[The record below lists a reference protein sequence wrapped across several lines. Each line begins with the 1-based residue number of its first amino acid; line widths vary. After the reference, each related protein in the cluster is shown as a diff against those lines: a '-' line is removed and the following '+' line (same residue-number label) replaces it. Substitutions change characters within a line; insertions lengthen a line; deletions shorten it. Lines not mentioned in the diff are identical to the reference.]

1 LDYWNHVSGNNNCD
15 FKIEVMAK
23 RIVVL
28 GAGISGVGAAVLAK
42 QKGFDVFVSDKGTI
56 TDENK
61 VVLLNNEIEWEEQ
74 KHTLEYILNADEVIK
89 SPGIPDGVDL
99 IQQLITKEIPV
110 ISEVEFAFRYTKAKI
125 AAITGSNGKTT
136 TTLLLGHVLKS
147 AGYDVLI
154 AGNVGVGFSLSIAE
168 RDYDYIVLEL
178 SSFQLDGIKQ
188 FRSDVAILLN
198 ITADHLD
205 RYDYKLEN
213 YAASKFSITKN
224 QTAQDVLIYNTDD
237 PMMQSLESKAKKLP
251 ISLQTQK
258 KEGGFYN
265 NNEITINLNNNTMT
279 MQELAL
285 QGKHNIFNSM
295 AAAMAAR
302 VFEVKDTVIR
312 QAMID
317 FQNIEHRLEYVITV
331 HGIDFINDSKAT
343 NVNACW
349 YALESMTK
357 KVVWIVGGVD
367 KGNNYA
373 ELVNMADEKVKAIIC
388 LGENNQN
395 IINAFR
401 GKVDTIVQAS
411 NMKEA
416 VKQSYEL
423 ADKEDVVLLSPAC
436 ASFDLFANYEER
448 GVQFKQEVRKL

>member
-1 LDYWNHVSGNNNCD
+1 
-15 FKIEVMAK
+15 MTK

-28 GAGISGVGAAVLAK
+28 GAGISGVGAAILAK

-61 VVLLNNEIEWEEQ
+61 AVLLNNEIEWEEQ

-154 AGNVGVGFSLSIAE
+154 AGNVGVGFALSIAE

-198 ITADHLD
+198 ITPDHLD

-213 YAASKFSITKN
+213 YAASKFRITKN
-224 QTAQDVLIYNTDD
+224 QTAQDVLIYNADD
-237 PMMQSLESKAKKLP
+237 TFLNALKTKAKRLP
-251 ISLQTQK
+251 ISLQTQQ

-302 VFEVKDTVIR
+302 VFEVKDTVVR

-317 FQNIEHRLEYVITV
+317 FQNVEHRLEYVLTV

-357 KVVWIVGGVD
+357 EVVWIVGGVE
-367 KGNNYA
+367 KGNDYT
-373 ELVNMADEKVKAIIC
+373 ELVNMVDEKVKAIIC
-388 LGENNQN
+388 LGENNEH
-395 IINAFR
+395 IIGVFR
-401 GKVDTIVQAS
+401 GKADTIVQAS

-416 VKQSYEL
+416 VKQSYSL

-436 ASFDLFANYEER
+436 ASFDLFTNYEDR
-448 GVQFKQEVRKL
+448 GIQFKQEVRKL

>member
-1 LDYWNHVSGNNNCD
+1 
-15 FKIEVMAK
+15 MAK

-28 GAGISGVGAAVLAK
+28 GAGISGIGAAVLAK
-42 QKGFDVFVSDKGTI
+42 QKGFDVFVSDKGI
-56 TDENK
+56 ISDDNK
-61 VVLLNNEIEWEEQ
+61 AVLLNNEIEWEEGN
-74 KHTLEYILNADEVIK
+74 HTYEQILNADEVIK

-99 IQQLITKEIPV
+99 IQQLIAKEIP
-110 ISEVEFAFRYTKAKI
+110 ILSEVEFAFRYTKAKI

-136 TTLLLGHVLKS
+136 TTLLLGYVLKS

-154 AGNVGVGFSLSIAE
+154 AGNIGVGFALSIAE

-178 SSFQLDGIKQ
+178 SSFQLDGIQ
-188 FRSDVAILLN
+188 NFRSDVAILLN
-198 ITADHLD
+198 ITPDHLD
-205 RYDYKLEN
+205 RYDYKLEK
-213 YAASKFSITKN
+213 YAESKFRITKN
-224 QTAQDVLIYNTDD
+224 QTEQDVLIYNADD
-237 PMMQSLESKAKKLP
+237 ALLNALTTKAKKIP
-251 ISLQTQK
+251 ISLTTKQA
-258 KEGGFYN
+258 EGAFYN

-285 QGKHNIFNSM
+285 QGRHNIFNSM

-317 FQNIEHRLEYVITV
+317 FQNVEHRLEYVLTV

-357 KVVWIVGGVD
+357 DVVWIVGGVD

-373 ELVNMADEKVKAIIC
+373 ELANMVDEKVKAIIC
-388 LGENNQN
+388 LGENNEN
-395 IINAFR
+395 IIDAFT

-411 NMKEA
+411 NMQEA
-416 VKQSYEL
+416 VSQSYAL
-423 ADKEDVVLLSPAC
+423 ANKEDVVLLSPAC
-436 ASFDLFANYEER
+436 ASFDLFANYEDR
-448 GVQFKQEVRKL
+448 GFQFKKQVRNL

>member
-1 LDYWNHVSGNNNCD
+1 MV
-15 FKIEVMAK
+15 K

-42 QKGFDVFVSDKGTI
+42 KKGFEVFISDKGKI
-56 TDENK
+56 TEDNK
-61 VVLLNNEIEWEEQ
+61 KVLLNNEIDWEENN
-74 KHTLEYILNADEVIK
+74 HTFDKILNADEVIK
-89 SPGIPDGVDL
+89 SPGIPDSVEL
-99 IQQLITKEIPV
+99 IQNLKNAKIPL

-136 TTLLLGHVLKS
+136 TTLLLGHVLKN
-147 AGYDVLI
+147 AGYDVLV
-154 AGNVGVGFSLSIAE
+154 AGNVGVGFALSIAE

-178 SSFQLDGIKQ
+178 SSFQLDGIKN

-213 YAASKFSITKN
+213 YSASKFKITEN
-224 QTAQDVLIYNTDD
+224 QQEQDFLVYNADD
-237 PMMQSLESKAKKLP
+237 EIVKEIKTKAKKLP
-251 ISLQTQK
+251 ISLKNEQN
-258 KEGGFYN
+258 EGGFLN
-265 NNEITINLNNNTMT
+265 KNELIIKLNNNTMT

-302 VFEVKDTVIR
+302 VFEVKDSVIR
-312 QAMID
+312 QSMID
-317 FQNIEHRLEYVITV
+317 FQNVEHRLEYVLTV

-349 YALESMTK
+349 FALESMTK
-357 KVVWIVGGVD
+357 GVVWIVGGVD
-367 KGNNYA
+367 KGNDYSELA
-373 ELVNMADEKVKAIIC
+373 EMVDEKVKAIIC

-395 IINAFR
+395 IIDAFKD
-401 GKVDTIVQAS
+401 KVDTIVQAS
-411 NMKEA
+411 TMSEA
-416 VKQSYEL
+416 VNQSYSL
-423 ADKEDVVLLSPAC
+423 ANKGETVLLSPAC
-436 ASFDLFANYEER
+436 ASFDLFANYEDR
-448 GVQFKQEVRKL
+448 GIQFKKSARTL

>member
-1 LDYWNHVSGNNNCD
+1 M
-15 FKIEVMAK
+15 KK

-42 QKGFDVFVSDKGTI
+42 QKGFNVFVSDKGII
-56 TDENK
+56 TDDNK
-61 VVLLNNEIEWEEQ
+61 AVLLNNKIDWEEG
-74 KHTLEYILNADEVIK
+74 KHTCEQILNADQVIK

-99 IQQLITKEIPV
+99 IQQLIAKEIPV
-110 ISEVEFAFRYTKAKI
+110 LSEVEFAFRYTKAKI

-154 AGNVGVGFSLSIAE
+154 AGNVGVGFSLAIAE
-168 RDYDYIVLEL
+168 RDYDYIVLEM
-178 SSFQLDGIKQ
+178 SSFQLDGIKN

-198 ITADHLD
+198 ITPDHLD

-213 YAASKFSITKN
+213 YAASKFRITKN
-224 QTAQDVLIYNTDD
+224 QTEQDVLIYNADD
-237 PMMQSLESKAKKLP
+237 ALMKVLNTKAKKLP
-251 ISLQTQK
+251 ISLTTEQI
-258 KEGGFYN
+258 EGGFYN
-265 NNEITINLNNNTMT
+265 NNKITINLNNNTMT

-317 FQNIEHRLEYVITV
+317 FQNVEHRMEYVITV
-331 HGIDFINDSKAT
+331 HGIDFVNDSKAT

-357 KVVWIVGGVD
+357 DVVWIVGGVD
-367 KGNNYA
+367 KGNDYA
-373 ELVNMADEKVKAIIC
+373 ELGEMVSEKVKAIIC
-388 LGENNQN
+388 LGENNEN

-401 GKVDTIVQAS
+401 GKVDAIVQAS
-411 NMKEA
+411 SMQEA
-416 VKQSYEL
+416 VTQSYAL
-423 ADKEDVVLLSPAC
+423 AGKQDVVLLSPAC
-436 ASFDLFANYEER
+436 ASFDLFTNYEDR
-448 GVQFKQEVRKL
+448 GLQFKKEVRNL

>member
-1 LDYWNHVSGNNNCD
+1 MKGRV
-15 FKIEVMAK
+15 
-23 RIVVL
+23 VVL
-28 GAGISGVGAAVLAK
+28 GAGISGVGAAILAK
-42 QKGFDVFVSDKGTI
+42 KKGFDVFVSDKGII

-61 VVLLNNEIEWEEQ
+61 AVLLNSEIEWEEG
-74 KHTLEYILNADEVIK
+74 KHTLEKILNADEVVK
-89 SPGIPDGVDL
+89 SPGIPDKVDVV
-99 IQQLITKEIPV
+99 QQLLERNIPV
-110 ISEVEFAFRYTKAKI
+110 ISEVEFAFRYTRAKI

-154 AGNVGVGFSLSIAE
+154 AGNVGVGFASSIAE

-178 SSFQLDGIKQ
+178 SSFQLDGIKK

-198 ITADHLD
+198 ITPDHLD

-213 YAASKFSITKN
+213 YAASKFRITEN
-224 QTAQDVLIYNTDD
+224 QTEQDFLIYNADD
-237 PMMQSLESKAKKLP
+237 SLMNVLNTKAKKLP
-251 ISLQTQK
+251 ISLKNEQ

-265 NNEITINLNNNTMT
+265 NNEIIINLNNNNMT

-317 FQNIEHRLEYVITV
+317 FQNVEHRLEYVLTV

-357 KVVWIVGGVD
+357 DVVWIVGGVD
-367 KGNNYA
+367 KGNDYT
-373 ELVNMADEKVKAIIC
+373 ELMDMVNDKVKAIIC
-388 LGENNQN
+388 LGENNEN
-395 IINAFR
+395 IIDAFR
-401 GKVDTIVQAS
+401 GKVETIVQAS
-411 NMKEA
+411 DMKEA
-416 VKQSYEL
+416 VKQSYVL
-423 ADKEDVVLLSPAC
+423 AGKEDVVLLSPAC
-436 ASFDLFANYEER
+436 ASFDLFANYEDR
-448 GVQFKQEVRKL
+448 GFQFKKEVRNL